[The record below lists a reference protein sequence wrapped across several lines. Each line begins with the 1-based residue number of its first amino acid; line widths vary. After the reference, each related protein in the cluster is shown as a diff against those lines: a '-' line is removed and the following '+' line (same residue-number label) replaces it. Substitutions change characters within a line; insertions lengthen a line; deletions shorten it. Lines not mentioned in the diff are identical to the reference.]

1 MFRLLAWLIGLTL
14 GTLTVAAFL
23 LLTETGNGL
32 LRPLVEQVLQTKLP
46 KAKVTL
52 LDIRPDHANLSVQL
66 SPESQL
72 LFNAKT
78 ALLEGKA
85 TGTWQLVSKDLTQL
99 QAILSTPL
107 AGAASSEGHF
117 DTSFAQQ
124 EATGKISLTL
134 SQIDFTLN
142 HTKET
147 PATLNAHG
155 KLYLSEVAQLLQQPS
170 LASGKLQLVAQLKLD
185 DWHDKQSLNGTIG
198 CNITDGM
205 ILAQAVR
212 EKTTIALLNNTPFT
226 LNTTTDVLNGKT
238 LSQILLNSPLATL
251 GLNNLRYNLG
261 EDGLSSDHQTNIN
274 DLSKLSFLTGLP
286 LHGRMQINGKL
297 SYTLPTHHVI
307 ADASSQT
314 LGGKIT
320 AKLNGDQLNAQ
331 LIDLQA
337 TELSAMLGMPV
348 VFKSNIKGDL
358 VYDLGKQV
366 GKFDANLYD
375 GQILPNEFSVLLN
388 SAAKFD
394 ITREVY
400 EQVHT
405 DGRLNAGNVT
415 ANLEMQSHLTH
426 LSAKDAQINL
436 KQHLINATLLAQVK
450 GFTIPVRIQGDLS
463 SPKVSS
469 ELTSTLTKQAEQA
482 ATETIEQEKQNL
494 ANKIKQQLNLP
505 NFGH

>member
-1 MFRLLAWLIGLTL
+1 
-14 GTLTVAAFL
+14 
-23 LLTETGNGL
+23 
-32 LRPLVEQVLQTKLP
+32 
-46 KAKVTL
+46 
-52 LDIRPDHANLSVQL
+52 
-66 SPESQL
+66 
-72 LFNAKT
+72 
-78 ALLEGKA
+78 
-85 TGTWQLVSKDLTQL
+85 
-99 QAILSTPL
+99 
-107 AGAASSEGHF
+107 
-117 DTSFAQQ
+117 
-124 EATGKISLTL
+124 
-134 SQIDFTLN
+134 
-142 HTKET
+142 
-147 PATLNAHG
+147 
-155 KLYLSEVAQLLQQPS
+155 
-170 LASGKLQLVAQLKLD
+170 
-185 DWHDKQSLNGTIG
+185 
-198 CNITDGM
+198 M

-274 DLSKLSFLTGLP
+274 DLSKLSFLTGSP

-375 GQILPNEFSVLLN
+375 GKILPNEFSVLLN
-388 SAAKFD
+388 STAKFD